1 MIRWIKIWIL
11 PGAVFQSVLVGGGYG
26 TGREVVEFISRH
38 GPLGGLNAVL
48 LVGALWALV
57 LAVTFELAR
66 RFRTRDYRSFFKVI
80 LGRFWLLYELFFAV
94 GLLLVLAICG
104 AAAGAVLEESFG
116 MPPLVGI
123 VLMLVIVGVLNYSGR
138 ALVEKTLTLWGLTM
152 TAVFA
157 AFLLLTFLDRGE
169 QIAQAFGGAQVLQGW
184 GVSAFQ
190 FFLYNVGIAPAV
202 LYATGHLET
211 RRQAIGAGIVA
222 GLLGVLPALAF
233 HLAFM
238 ANFPEII
245 DEPLPTYWMLQQLGY
260 AWLLVIY
267 AIVLFGTIAQTGV
280 GMLQGLNERL
290 DVWWN
295 ERRGRILSSRTHSL
309 IALGAVLASLLLA
322 NVGIVALVAKGY
334 GTLAWFVLVIYVIP
348 VLTLGLIKLRGRL
361 PAATSEAQ
369 APVP

>member
-1 MIRWIKIWIL
+1 VIRWIKIWIL

-48 LVGALWALV
+48 LVGTLWALV
-57 LAVTFELAR
+57 LAITFELAR
-66 RFRTRDYRSFFKVI
+66 RFRTRDYRSFFKVL
-80 LGRFWLLYELFFAV
+80 LGRFWPLYELFFAV
-94 GLLLVLAICG
+94 GLVIVLAICG
-104 AAAGAVLEESFG
+104 AAAGAVLKDSFG
-116 MPPLVGI
+116 MPPLAGI
-123 VLMLVIVGVLNYSGR
+123 VLMLVIVGVLNYNGR
-138 ALVEKTLTLWGLTM
+138 ALVERTLTVWGLAM
-152 TAVFA
+152 TAVFL

-169 QIAQAFGGAQVLQGW
+169 RIAEAFGGAQASEGW
-184 GVSAFQ
+184 WLSGFQ

-202 LYATGHLET
+202 LYATAHLET
-211 RRQAIGAGIVA
+211 HRQAIGAGIVA

-245 DEPLPTYWMLQQLGY
+245 EQPLPVYWMLQQLGLT
-260 AWLLVIY
+260 WLLVIY

-290 DVWWN
+290 DGWWN
-295 ERRGRILSSRTHSL
+295 ERHGRGLRSRTHSL
-309 IALGAVLASLLLA
+309 IALGAVLTSLLLA
-322 NVGIVALVAKGY
+322 NAGIVALVARGY

-348 VLTLGLIKLRGRL
+348 ILTLGLFKLRNRAA
-361 PAATSEAQ
+361 PASTAR